1 MPAESELLSVKAEF
15 SQNYIFTNILC
26 SIESLHK
33 IWRQHRAWT
42 EVWTKCDRFNPGS
55 GDLKTPHIQGVSQ
68 DKHISDLELSINE
81 LISYQSVMLD

>member
-15 SQNYIFTNILC
+15 SQNYIFSTNILC

-42 EVWTKCDRFNPGS
+42 EQS
-55 GDLKTPHIQGVSQ
+55 
-68 DKHISDLELSINE
+68 ELRCVN
-81 LISYQSVMLD
+81 VT